1 MFELL
6 KKIMTPIRA
15 VKSLHLFKKQKF
27 LFGIAGK
34 SLAILFFVSAIACA
48 AEFEDAFLSNRTD
61 TKVLFLTSDV
71 IKVLELTK
79 LEAQKQNVQFDQI
92 TRYIVV
98 FNKDTMQ
105 VSLAPPYKGGLD
117 GPEFSVE
124 IRRSDFKVLSVVNKL
139 KAQ

>member
-48 AEFEDAFLSNRTD
+48 AEFEDAFLSNQTD

-79 LEAQKQNVQFDQI
+79 LEAQKQNVQFD
-92 TRYIVV
+92 Y
-98 FNKDTMQ
+98 F
-105 VSLAPPYKGGLD
+105 A
-117 GPEFSVE
+117 
-124 IRRSDFKVLSVVNKL
+124 IRRIFLYFKYFTITLTFARLYFSSFF
-139 KAQ
+139 